1 MIGRT
6 RYLKITKYKNS
17 NKKIMVYEKISLMF
31 MFIKKIMNIEKRNV
45 FNLIF

>member
-31 MFIKKIMNIEKRNV
+31 IKKIIMNIEKRNV